1 MAGQTERNNE
11 IHLIGGETG
20 TWFVFLLN
28 SEIIGNFGIIVTF
41 FLAEPFFC
49 RTRDQTKDTSI
60 SGHERN
66 TIKDAHAYNNETLQ
80 GTDRRN
86 ELCWKEET

>member
-41 FLAEPFFC
+41 FLAEPSSAAHVIKR
-49 RTRDQTKDTSI
+49 RTRLYQAMK
-60 SGHERN
+60 
-66 TIKDAHAYNNETLQ
+66 
-80 GTDRRN
+80 GTQ
-86 ELCWKEET
+86 